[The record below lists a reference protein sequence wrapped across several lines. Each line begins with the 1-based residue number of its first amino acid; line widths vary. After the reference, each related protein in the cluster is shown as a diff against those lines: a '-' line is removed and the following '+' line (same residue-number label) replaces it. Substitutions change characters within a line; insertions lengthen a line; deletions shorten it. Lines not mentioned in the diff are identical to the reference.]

1 MRTKEFVRTANITRR
16 EIVKCKLEKILDV
29 IDVFIDSKPIAV
41 MNVALWLIFV
51 CIVFLIGVL

>member
-1 MRTKEFVRTANITRR
+1 MKN
-16 EIVKCKLEKILDV
+16 KLESMLDAV
-29 IDVFIDSKPIAV
+29 DALIHSKPIAV

>member
-1 MRTKEFVRTANITRR
+1 MKTT
-16 EIVKCKLEKILDV
+16 LERILDYV
-29 IDVFIDSKPIAV
+29 DELIHSKPIAV